1 MATPLQ
7 KLIWPTTEQAY
18 LRDGS
23 ALLAGPV
30 VRIADAIGW
39 TTAPQV
45 LTAYGLDAP
54 DAPSV
59 DVLRFRPSPLA
70 QLRVPSP
77 GSPAAVAGHGNGF
90 LRGAGVVP
98 VWDIAPT
105 EVPQG
110 AEIWR
115 IFADG
120 RQELVSAYGGPA
132 FGWRATAVFAPPSM
146 VVGPRAEWQGAEY
159 RVSWIDETT
168 VELVTVGETAPEGFE
183 QSRPHVFRRVVAA
196 AECSRFFEDSFSAV
210 WNGDVRCRVMQFAE
224 DEASVLLSVNA
235 ERAAA
240 LEAVELE
247 PGVYWKV
254 VPRAELSEI
263 RGVAT
268 ELAPPVQS

>member
-23 ALLAGPV
+23 ALLVGPV

-39 TTAPQV
+39 TTAAQV
-45 LTAYGLDAP
+45 LDAYGLDAA

-59 DVLRFRPSPLA
+59 DVLRFQPSPLA
-70 QLRVPSP
+70 QLRIPSP
-77 GSPAAVAGHGNGF
+77 GSPAAVAGHSNGF

-120 RQELVSAYGGPA
+120 RQELVSAYVGPA
-132 FGWRATAVFAPPSM
+132 FGWQATGVYAPPSM
-146 VVGPRAEWQGAEY
+146 VVGPRAEWQGSVY
-159 RVSWIDETT
+159 RVSWIDATT
-168 VELVTVGETAPEGFE
+168 LELVAAQSSAPEGFE
-183 QSRPHVFRRVVAA
+183 QTRPNVFRRVVEA
-196 AECSRFFEDSFSAV
+196 AEVSRIFEDAFTAV
-210 WNGDVRCRVMQFAE
+210 WDGDVRCRVIQFA
-224 DEASVLLSVNA
+224 DEEAGVLLSVDAARA
-235 ERAAA
+235 EALGAA
-240 LEAVELE
+240 ELE

-254 VPRAELSEI
+254 VPRAELSEL

-268 ELAPPVQS
+268 ELATPVQS